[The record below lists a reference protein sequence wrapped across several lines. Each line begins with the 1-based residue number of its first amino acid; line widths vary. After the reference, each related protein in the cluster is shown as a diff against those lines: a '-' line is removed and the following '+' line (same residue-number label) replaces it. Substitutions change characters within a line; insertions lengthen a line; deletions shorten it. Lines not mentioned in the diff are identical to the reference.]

1 MSSKFS
7 SLLQAKQTQ
16 SPIVEESV
24 AKEAPAPTVE
34 EPKQEQEPA
43 VITQPKAEATGLAP
57 VVVPPAES
65 KPPARAPEKTIN
77 MQPHRGK
84 KGHPDYNQVTVYLK
98 KETQNKAKIA
108 LLQAHDERDFSELME
123 DLLTNW
129 LAAQT

>member
-7 SLLQAKQTQ
+7 GLLQAKQAQ
-16 SPIVEESV
+16 SPIVEESAV
-24 AKEAPAPTVE
+24 KE
-34 EPKQEQEPA
+34 EPKQEQAAA
-43 VITQPKAEATGLAP
+43 VIAEPKVEAPTPATSARP
-57 VVVPPAES
+57 VES
-65 KPPARAPEKTIN
+65 KPAAPASEKTIN